1 MAESYFFTLHIPQ
14 RITIIPNKTERKR
27 ILEELERT
35 ILGDQATGADSDV
48 EMREKRLLVDNTLTN
63 CEESAEKDLLCE
75 AYEDSE
81 DYLLEQAYVQVASS
95 HYLNRG
101 STVARAPNALTGY

>member
-1 MAESYFFTLHIPQ
+1 M
-14 RITIIPNKTERKR
+14 
-27 ILEELERT
+27 
-35 ILGDQATGADSDV
+35 
-48 EMREKRLLVDNTLTN
+48 TLTN